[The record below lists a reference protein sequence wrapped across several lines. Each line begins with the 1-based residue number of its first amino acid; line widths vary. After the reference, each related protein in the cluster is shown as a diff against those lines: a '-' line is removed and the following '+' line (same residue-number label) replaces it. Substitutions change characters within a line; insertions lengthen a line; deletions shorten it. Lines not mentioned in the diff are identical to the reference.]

1 LKDTAKAHIA
11 LMGANLLFGLNYVIA
26 KGIMPDFMS
35 PKAIILLRVLVTM
48 IVFNIIHLL
57 FIKEKVK
64 RKDLWRFA
72 ILGLFGVFI
81 NQFLFFEGLN
91 LSTPINSSLI
101 VTTGPIMAFI
111 FSYIIL
117 KERISSSKLIGI
129 ILGTS
134 GASMLIL
141 LAGKLS
147 LSSDTLLG
155 NLLVFI
161 NISSYSLYLVLLK
174 SFKFKYRPLTIIKW
188 VFNFGFVFMIPF
200 CFDSLIQTNFELI
213 PANIWLSISFVVIGA
228 TIFAYLLNI
237 FALKTLSPM
246 VTSSYM
252 YTQPAIAGITSIIFL
267 HEELTIIKVIA
278 AILIFSGVYF
288 VSIKKSKSIS

>member
-1 LKDTAKAHIA
+1 
-11 LMGANLLFGLNYVIA
+11 MGANLLFGLNYVIA

-35 PKAIILLRVLVTM
+35 PKSIILIRVLVSM
-48 IVFNIIHLL
+48 IVFNLIHLL
-57 FIKEKVK
+57 LVKEKVK
-64 RKDLWRFA
+64 TKDLWRFA
-72 ILGLFGVFI
+72 LLGLFGVFI

-101 VTTGPIMAFI
+101 VTSGPIMAFV
-111 FSYIIL
+111 FSYLIL
-117 KERISSSKLIGI
+117 KERISSNKLIGI

-134 GASMLIL
+134 GASILIL
-141 LAGKLS
+141 LGGKLS
-147 LSSDTLLG
+147 LASDTLIG

-174 SFKFKYRPLTIIKW
+174 SYKFKYRPLTIIKW
-188 VFNFGFVFMIPF
+188 VFNFGFLFMIPF
-200 CFDSLIQTNFELI
+200 CFDSLIQTNFEII
-213 PANIWLSISFVVIGA
+213 PTNIWLSISFVVIGA

-252 YTQPAIAGITSIIFL
+252 YTQPAIAGIASIIYL
-267 HEELTIIKVIA
+267 HEQLTTIKIIA
-278 AILIFSGVYF
+278 AILIFTGVYF
-288 VSIKKSKSIS
+288 VSIKKNKTLL

>member
-1 LKDTAKAHIA
+1 
-11 LMGANLLFGLNYVIA
+11 MGANLLFGFNYVIA

-35 PKAIILLRVLVTM
+35 PKAIILLRVLITM
-48 IVFNIIHLL
+48 IVFNLIHIL

-64 RKDLWRFA
+64 RRDLWRFA

-117 KERISSSKLIGI
+117 KERISSNKLIGI

-141 LAGKLS
+141 LAGRLS

-174 SFKFKYRPLTIIKW
+174 SFKFKYRPLTIIRW
-188 VFNFGFVFMIPF
+188 VFNFGLVFMIPF

-213 PANIWLSISFVVIGA
+213 PTNIWLSISFVVIGA

-237 FALKTLSPM
+237 YALKTLSPM

-288 VSIKKSKSIS
+288 VSIKKSRSIS